1 MCVFKKLVLSA
12 LAVVFAGVCAVSSF
26 AAEDLLLED
35 RESSLET
42 DLLWIWGEVALVD
55 ITAKQIAVRYLDY
68 ETDLEKEMV
77 VAVDAKTVFE
87 NVNSLEDIKPLDTAS
102 IDYVISPDG
111 KNLAKTVSIEKPQD
125 IYESTPQDL
134 NPPEAN

>member
-12 LAVVFAGVCAVSSF
+12 LAAVFAGLCALNAF
-26 AAEDLLLED
+26 AAEDLLLDDKEI
-35 RESSLET
+35 SSET
-42 DLLWIWGEVALVD
+42 DLLWIWGEVSLVD
-55 ITAKQIAVRYLDY
+55 IAAKQVAVRYLDY

-87 NVNSLEDIKPLDTAS
+87 NVSSLEDIKPLDTAS

-111 KNLAKTVSIEKPQD
+111 KTLAKTISIEKPQD
-125 IYESTPQDL
+125 IYESAPQDL

>member
-1 MCVFKKLVLSA
+1 MCAFRKLGLSA
-12 LAVVFAGVCAVSSF
+12 LAVVFMGVCAVGSF

-35 RESSLET
+35 SVSSGA

-55 ITAKQIAVRYLDY
+55 IASKQLSIRYLDY

-87 NVNSLEDIKPLDTAS
+87 NVASLEEIKPLDTAS
-102 IDYVISPDG
+102 IDYVVSPEG
-111 KNLAKTVSIEKPQD
+111 KNLAKMISIEKPQD

-134 NPPEAN
+134 NPPEDN